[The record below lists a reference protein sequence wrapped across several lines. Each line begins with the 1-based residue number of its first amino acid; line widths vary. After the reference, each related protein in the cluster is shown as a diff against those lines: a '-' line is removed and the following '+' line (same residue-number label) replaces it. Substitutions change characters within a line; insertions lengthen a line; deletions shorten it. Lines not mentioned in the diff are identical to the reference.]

1 MDNDGL
7 ETEVAQEVPSVD
19 LFAGESDYDDDVYR
33 ANQVTSGDVPADV
46 STYTQKA
53 AKKGSLLSL
62 DHLWHN
68 ASDPTYEAPRERKN
82 VLWDFLVYH
91 NLREEREGRYMASV
105 QQLETEAVLAIK
117 KAKVAILT
125 EVSEGAHDGLFANDV
140 AEAFD
145 NQVTKLVHRFRLN
158 SMDGSPLFSR
168 MNDDVDGAEQ
178 KVALYSYLRKNEEFC
193 KLKSKLAAIR
203 TAKKRLISSSL
214 IRLLSSVDGL
224 RGRVVSGLFEPN
236 SRGFKRVTL
245 TRFLRHLDKI
255 SNRSEF
261 AGEYRF
267 DLLKTYVQNREDFEA
282 FIQHNATFAENSD
295 DAMHFGDFVNQ
306 FTPDYKDLDLTSS
319 APRTGEERRDSS
331 AHGDREEPPS
341 YDHMRDFMN
350 ATPPD
355 DIMMPPEEFDE
366 PMYSDESHSPP
377 DEPEEPSVAA
387 SNEVPQAK
395 QSQPDVTHPNDD
407 DAQLKLLE
415 EARKRAAEILRKKR
429 LSRVNVSSESGT
441 G

>member
-1 MDNDGL
+1 MNNDGL
-7 ETEVAQEVPSVD
+7 EAEVAQEVPLVD
-19 LFAGESDYDDDVYR
+19 LFAGESDYEDDVYR
-33 ANQVTSGDVPADV
+33 ANEVTGGDIPANV
-46 STYTQKA
+46 STYVQKA
-53 AKKGSLLSL
+53 AKKGYLLSL

-68 ASDPTYEAPRERKN
+68 TSDSTYEAPRERKN

-105 QQLETEAVLAIK
+105 QQLEAEAVLAIK
-117 KAKVAILT
+117 KAKVAILS
-125 EVSEGAHDGLFANDV
+125 EVSEGDHDGMFANDV

-158 SMDGSPLFSR
+158 AMDGSPLFSR
-168 MNDDVDGAEQ
+168 MSDDAADAER
-178 KVALYSYLRKNEEFC
+178 KVSIYSYLTKNEEFC

-203 TAKKRLISSSL
+203 TAKKRLISCSL

-224 RGRVVSGLFEPN
+224 RGRVVSGIFEPN

-295 DAMHFGDFVNQ
+295 DAAHFGDFVNR
-306 FTPDYKDLDLTSS
+306 FTPDYKDLDVPSS
-319 APRTGEERRDSS
+319 APKTGEEHRDSP
-331 AHGDREEPPS
+331 ANDDREEPSP
-341 YDHMRDFMN
+341 YDHMMEFMN

-355 DIMMPPEEFDE
+355 DIMMPPTEFDE
-366 PMYSDESHSPP
+366 PMYSDESHLPP
-377 DEPEEPSVAA
+377 DGPEDPPQGA
-387 SNEVPQAK
+387 SDEVPQDT
-395 QSQPDVTHPNDD
+395 QSQLDAPREQD

-441 G
+441 S